1 MVSNKADTIEE
12 YILRLLS
19 LRNEGSVELNR
30 TELAGKVNCAP
41 SQISYVLSTRFTHDK
56 GFHVES
62 QRGLG
67 GYIRIT
73 ILENEAF
80 NKKVLYGNLLSQI
93 NEETTFDTIK
103 SMLEYLINRRLITRR
118 EAEIIAQTAYQLY
131 SSEAAENLSAEE
143 RTKILRTI
151 FLTLSKF

>member
-12 YILRLLS
+12 YILSLLS
-19 LRNEGSVELNR
+19 VGSERSVELNR

-41 SQISYVLSTRFTHDK
+41 SQVSYVLSTRFTHDK

-67 GYIRIT
+67 GYIRVT
-73 ILENEAF
+73 ILENETF
-80 NKKVLYGNLLSQI
+80 NKKLLYGNLLSQI
-93 NEETTFDTIK
+93 NEDTTFATVK

-131 SSEAAENLSAEE
+131 NSEADKKISAEE
-143 RTKILRTI
+143 RTKILRAM
-151 FLTLSKF
+151 FVTLSKF

>member
-19 LRNEGSVELNR
+19 GGNEGSIELNR

-41 SQISYVLSTRFTHDK
+41 SQVSYVLSTRFTHDK

-67 GYIRIT
+67 GYIRVT

-80 NKKVLYGNLLSQI
+80 NKKLLFGNLLAQI
-93 NEETTFDTIK
+93 NKDTTFATVK
-103 SMLEYLINRRLITRR
+103 SMLEYLINRRLISRR

-131 SSEAAENLSAEE
+131 NSEAAEKLSAEE
-143 RTKILRTI
+143 RTKILRAV
-151 FLTLSKF
+151 FVTLSKF